1 MPPLHLFLLL
11 SICCMWAGNFLV
23 SAWAIQFIEAN
34 TYSAVRFLVVL
45 LVALPLLRRPA
56 PGSGWRLLGACW
68 SMGALHFALLFAA
81 LGRSTDISSV
91 ALLMQIYVPMSTLLA
106 VILLGERIGWRTSAG
121 IGMAFIGVLVMGLDP
136 VILAQLDVVLM
147 VMASAFFLALGT
159 IWMRQIQG
167 VSVLSFQAWNAL
179 LSMPL
184 LAVFAWWLESPIET
198 LTAALHMPWVWAA
211 VAFSALGSSLI
222 GHGSFYWL
230 VQRHEVSRVIPFLLL
245 VPLLAVL
252 LGVVFWGDRPSP
264 RLILGGSLVLSGVLW
279 ITLRMRYRRQVA
291 VKPAA
296 S

>member
-1 MPPLHLFLLL
+1 MPPLHLLLLL
-11 SICCMWAGNFLV
+11 SICLTWAGNFLV

-45 LVALPLLRRPA
+45 LVALPLLRRPP
-56 PGSGWRLLGACW
+56 PGSGWRLLGTCW

-81 LGRSTDISSV
+81 LGRSADISSV

-136 VILAQLDVVLM
+136 VVLAQLDVVLM

-198 LTAALHMPWVWAA
+198 LSVALHMPWVWAA
-211 VAFSALGSSLI
+211 IAFSALGSSLI

-245 VPLLAVL
+245 VPLLAVF

-279 ITLRMRYRRQVA
+279 ITLRMRYRRQVT